1 MDGVPSHAN
10 VVIIGAGI
18 VGNCVAYHLAQNS
31 WKDLLLIDK
40 GPLPNPGGSTGHAS
54 NFIFPVDHAKV
65 MTQITRDSMRQY
77 KELGVFRESGGL
89 ELARSSQNLEE
100 LKRRLATAKCWG
112 EEGELVTPERAKELM
127 PFINTNIILG
137 AFWIPRVGVVDSLR
151 AGTMMRE
158 AAQQRGALTLAP
170 NTEVYGLVV
179 KGGRVR
185 AVKTSRGEI
194 QADYVVIAC
203 GVWSPRLARM
213 AGASIPLTP
222 AVHQMISVGPIKA
235 FAKTTQEIDYPII
248 RDMSTMMY
256 ERQNGSDMEIG
267 SYAHRPIMHE
277 PDDIPSIEQAKLS
290 PTELP
295 FTKSDFEPQM
305 AQALELLPELLDDR
319 DAGIQH
325 AINGLLSLTPD
336 GSPVLGETP
345 EVKGLW
351 SAAAVWIKEGPGV
364 GRLVAE
370 WMIRG
375 EPELD
380 PNEVDIAR
388 FYPYGRTKSH
398 ICSRSSEGYNKIYGI
413 VHPREQW
420 QSSRNV
426 RLSPFHARE
435 RELGA
440 VFFETAGWERPH
452 WYESNGKL
460 LEEYGERVLSRPNE
474 WDARWWSPI
483 INAEH
488 LAMRDRV
495 GMVDLSAFALF
506 DVTGAGSLDYIQRL
520 TVAQMDVQPGKAVY
534 TPLLNHLGGLK
545 SDLTITRIAEDSF
558 RVVTGG
564 SQGGIDGKWF
574 RDNLPEDGSV
584 DLEDKTSSLC
594 TVGVWGPRARLLLE
608 SVTSDDVSNKGFP
621 FGTARQIEIGPVP
634 VWALRISYVGELG
647 WELYAPMEQGQLL
660 WDILWKAGQE
670 HGLVPVGIGV
680 YGTTARL
687 EKGYR
692 LYGNELETEYTPVE
706 AGLARPK
713 VKAQDFIGK
722 QAYLKARD
730 EKPAATLCTLAVDNH
745 VSSSGERRYMLGRE
759 PVLTLS
765 GDPIEDRN
773 GRRSY
778 VTSAGA
784 GPSVGKH
791 LLMAYLPPMYASAGT
806 QLKVEYFGQH
816 YPVTVVV
823 AGSTPLFDPSD
834 ERMKG

>member
-18 VGNCVAYHLAQNS
+18 VGNCVAYHLAQHS
-31 WKDLLLIDK
+31 WKDLLLVDK

-426 RLSPFHARE
+426 RLSPFYARE

-452 WYESNGKL
+452 WYESNRKL
-460 LEEYGERVLSRPNE
+460 LEEYRERTQDRPNE

-706 AGLARPK
+706 AGLDRPK

>member
-1 MDGVPSHAN
+1 MDRVPSHAN

-18 VGNCVAYHLAQNS
+18 VGNCVAYHLAQHS

-89 ELARSSQNLEE
+89 ELARSGENLEE
-100 LKRRLATAKCWG
+100 LRRRVATAKCWG
-112 EEGELVTPERAKELM
+112 EEGEVVTPDRAKELM
-127 PFINTNIILG
+127 PFINTKIILG

-158 AAQQRGALTLAP
+158 AAQQMGALTLSP
-170 NTEVYGLVV
+170 NTEVHGLVA
-179 KGGRVR
+179 KNGRVQ

-194 QADYVVIAC
+194 RAEYVVIAC

-267 SYAHRPIMHE
+267 SYAHRPILHE
-277 PDDIPSIEQAKLS
+277 PDDIPSIEQSKLS

-295 FTKSDFEPQM
+295 FTKEDFEPQM

-364 GRLVAE
+364 GRMVAE
-370 WMIRG
+370 WMIGG

-426 RLSPFHARE
+426 RLSPFYARE
-435 RELGA
+435 KELGA

-452 WYESNGKL
+452 WYESNRKL
-460 LEEYGERVLSRPNE
+460 LEEYRERVQDRPNE

-495 GMVDLSAFALF
+495 GMVDLSAFAVF
-506 DVTGAGSLDYIQRL
+506 DVTGPGALDYIQEL
-520 TVAQMDVQPGKAVY
+520 TVGQMDVLPGKAVY
-534 TPLLNHLGGLK
+534 TPLLNRSGGLK
-545 SDLTITRIAEDSF
+545 SDLTITRMTETSF
-558 RVVTGG
+558 RIVTGG

-574 RDNLPEDGSV
+574 RDNLPEDGSAH
-584 DLEDKTSSLC
+584 LEDKTSSLC

-608 SVTSDDVSNKGFP
+608 SVTRDDVSNKGFP

-670 HGLVPVGIGV
+670 HGLAPVGIGV

-692 LYGNELETEYTPVE
+692 LYGNELETEYNPVE

-722 QAYLKARD
+722 QAYLKARE

-765 GDPIEDRN
+765 GDPIVDRK

-791 LLMAYLPPMYASAGT
+791 LLMAYLPPMYASVGT
-806 QLKVEYFGQH
+806 QLKVEYFGEY

-834 ERMKG
+834 ERMKR

>member
-1 MDGVPSHAN
+1 
-10 VVIIGAGI
+10 
-18 VGNCVAYHLAQNS
+18 
-31 WKDLLLIDK
+31 
-40 GPLPNPGGSTGHAS
+40 
-54 NFIFPVDHAKV
+54 
-65 MTQITRDSMRQY
+65 
-77 KELGVFRESGGL
+77 
-89 ELARSSQNLEE
+89 
-100 LKRRLATAKCWG
+100 
-112 EEGELVTPERAKELM
+112 
-127 PFINTNIILG
+127 
-137 AFWIPRVGVVDSLR
+137 
-151 AGTMMRE
+151 
-158 AAQQRGALTLAP
+158 
-170 NTEVYGLVV
+170 
-179 KGGRVR
+179 
-185 AVKTSRGEI
+185 
-194 QADYVVIAC
+194 
-203 GVWSPRLARM
+203 
-213 AGASIPLTP
+213 
-222 AVHQMISVGPIKA
+222 
-235 FAKTTQEIDYPII
+235 
-248 RDMSTMMY
+248 
-256 ERQNGSDMEIG
+256 
-267 SYAHRPIMHE
+267 RPILHE

-295 FTKSDFEPQM
+295 FTKADFEPQM

-370 WMIRG
+370 WMIEG

-413 VHPREQW
+413 IHPREQW

-426 RLSPFHARE
+426 RLSPFYARE
-435 RELGA
+435 KELGA

-452 WYESNGKL
+452 WYESNRKL
-460 LEEYGERVLSRPNE
+460 LEEYRERIQDRPNE

-483 INAEH
+483 VNAEH
-488 LAMRDRV
+488 LAMRDRA
-495 GMVDLSAFALF
+495 GMVDLSAFAVC

-520 TVAQMDVQPGKAVY
+520 TVAQMDVLPGKAVY
-534 TPLLNHLGGLK
+534 TPLLNHAGGLK
-545 SDLTITRIAEDSF
+545 SDLTIIRMAEDSF
-558 RVVTGG
+558 RIVTGG

-594 TVGVWGPRARLLLE
+594 TVGVWGPRARLLLG

-722 QAYLKARD
+722 QAYMKARD

-765 GDPIEDRN
+765 GDPIEDRK

-806 QLKVEYFGQH
+806 QLKIEYFGQH

>member
-1 MDGVPSHAN
+1 
-10 VVIIGAGI
+10 
-18 VGNCVAYHLAQNS
+18 
-31 WKDLLLIDK
+31 
-40 GPLPNPGGSTGHAS
+40 
-54 NFIFPVDHAKV
+54 

-89 ELARSSQNLEE
+89 ELARSRQNLEE

-426 RLSPFHARE
+426 RLSPFYASE

-452 WYESNGKL
+452 WYESNRKL
-460 LEEYGERVLSRPNE
+460 LEEYRERTQDRPNE

-816 YPVTVVV
+816 YPVTVAV

>member
-151 AGTMMRE
+151 AGTLMRE

-426 RLSPFHARE
+426 RLSPFYASE

-452 WYESNGKL
+452 WYESNRKL
-460 LEEYGERVLSRPNE
+460 LEEYRERTQDRPNE

-765 GDPIEDRN
+765 GDPIEDPK

-791 LLMAYLPPMYASAGT
+791 LLMAYLPPMYASVGT
-806 QLKVEYFGQH
+806 QLKVEYFSQH
-816 YPVTVVV
+816 YPVTVAV

>member
-426 RLSPFHARE
+426 RLSPFYASE

-452 WYESNGKL
+452 WYESNRKL
-460 LEEYGERVLSRPNE
+460 LEEYRERTQDRPNE

-765 GDPIEDRN
+765 GDPIEDPK

-791 LLMAYLPPMYASAGT
+791 LLMAYLPPMYASVGT
-806 QLKVEYFGQH
+806 QLKVEYFSQH
-816 YPVTVVV
+816 YPVTVAV